1 MYNIRISTSINTLYL
16 HFILHITVS
25 TQNSRKTPRSEM
37 AKRQLSCRR
46 PFRTHVYSN
55 MCLIRI
61 RRHILGEGRVKQGFP
76 FSNIEPCVFAVG
88 MMSPTP
94 TCGICQVQRCH
105 LTFEIV
111 QLLSFMFCIY
121 LKGLLVTSCYPW
133 WKYIEQ
139 WNLSCMGLFAAV
151 CYWVQ
156 GKHKYKYNTNNNINS
171 NNSNSNTNSN
181 TQIQTQTQT
190 QTQMVCRYVL
200 PGSEGAAAQI
210 KGRSFQQ
217 PTFQP
222 NALMISWWYQL
233 LLSVATNTNDKYIA
247 NTNSIHIHYTNTSSG
262 IVYKLLL
269 NSPFICWN
277 LL

>member
-1 MYNIRISTSINTLYL
+1 MYKYKYKYTILTLYTSYYSVYTKQQKDTTL
-16 HFILHITVS
+16 WNGKKTTFLS
-25 TQNSRKTPRSEM
+25 TAIPNTRLLQYVLDKDKTAHSR
-37 AKRQLSCRR
+37 
-46 PFRTHVYSN
+46 
-55 MCLIRI
+55 
-61 RRHILGEGRVKQGFP
+61 GGRVKQGFP

-200 PGSEGAAAQI
+200 PGS
-210 KGRSFQQ
+210 
-217 PTFQP
+217 
-222 NALMISWWYQL
+222 
-233 LLSVATNTNDKYIA
+233 
-247 NTNSIHIHYTNTSSG
+247 
-262 IVYKLLL
+262 
-269 NSPFICWN
+269 
-277 LL
+277 